1 MDKKSL
7 KKLVAALITGVMLT
21 GCGGGTTPS
30 VEPSQETPVVSESAP
45 EVSEETPLV
54 SEDVPAVSEDVP
66 AVSEDVPAV
75 SEDVPA
81 VSEETPAVSE
91 EEPTEV
97 VYETTPAL
105 TLDFELTAEPGSD
118 GKIKQ
123 ELASGDYVFGDFT
136 VSNVAGDGKIVL
148 ETESKTVTVN
158 GEAKEYSKRINNKS
172 SKNMFYFTT
181 EKAGKLVFVARS
193 SGKLETDTRIANVF
207 NDSESVSE
215 TVDIPGGTGD
225 KNADFK
231 AFEVVLPEAGDYTFY
246 IDGGASH
253 ILDLLVYYAA

>member
-1 MDKKSL
+1 MSAYLTTLDKSL
-7 KKLVAALITGVMLT
+7 DLVSPFHASLILT
-21 GCGGGTTPS
+21 AGLVGCGGGDNPS
-30 VEPSQETPVVSESAP
+30 VEPSQETPAISEVAP
-45 EVSEETPLV
+45 E
-54 SEDVPAVSEDVP
+54 
-66 AVSEDVPAV
+66 
-75 SEDVPA
+75 

-91 EEPTEV
+91 EAPAVSEEIPAVSEEEPSVEVPTEV

-123 ELASGDYVFGDFT
+123 ELAAGDYVFGDFT
-136 VSNVAGDGKIVL
+136 VSNVAGDGKVVL

-193 SGKLETDTRIANVF
+193 SGKLETDTRVANVF

-225 KNADFK
+225 KNADFT